1 MTRYADP
8 ELCPDCRGPIQ
19 HGAPSCPSCDLSL
32 SGPVAARLFST
43 LAQADDLLRTL
54 RAIGPADVLVPPP
67 TLAAATIAKPRPYA
81 RLSQASVPKVLL
93 ALGAVCLLVAALA
106 FLAVTWSVMGVAGRT
121 ATLVGFTAVTG
132 GLAAWMARRDLR
144 AAAES
149 LSVVALGLLG
159 FDLLGARDSG
169 WFGAINTADFGVL
182 LGATL
187 ALAGGAAAVA
197 VRRTPTRDLTGA
209 QVIAALGIASA
220 GAGIFSGDWFA
231 PSAAVTVAVLVAGG
245 ATILAYRLRLIVLA
259 VGSTVVT
266 GYLWLELAAGSFE
279 RAVRN
284 APLTELWWELE
295 AWPLVVAAALAGAP
309 ALFRALPTPVRVAAA
324 SVAGLVLAVTLLVPF
339 GQDPT
344 ELTLAILVLLFAAC
358 ALTWFL
364 PAPWAHAGAVS
375 VGAGA
380 AWMTVVA
387 ILLSVSA
394 LAIGAAAGT
403 WLWHGTPG
411 APLPDSYI
419 GPIEPWL
426 LPVSV
431 IALLGAAVVLA
442 RTLPAVDR
450 VLAPVARPSVLLA
463 VLTAAGVATAALYS
477 VPVWL
482 VTALCLLA
490 AAAFTGWAVAG
501 RDTGAL
507 TASTSFCSAAVVVG
521 LYDEWLTLTTSVV
534 VLVVGVAVGAAWPRA
549 EVRFVA
555 GTVVAGAVTTIA
567 WTGGAIAGAEQ
578 PWTAL
583 VALLLLGGLTLAL
596 PFATN
601 RRLDPPKV
609 TARPAKSDGSA
620 GMGVGIEVGAAV
632 SGALVAL
639 AGLANLAAAA
649 TDAAGVTADDAV
661 AGWLAVYLTVAGV
674 VVTTTSLVRADR
686 RMLGWAGG
694 LLLAAASWVRLWD
707 VGVSAPEAYTL
718 PSAVALGLVGLRHLR
733 QHPAASTMTAL
744 APALGLALLPSLVW
758 VLWEPGT
765 MRAALLG
772 AACLALLVVG
782 LRMRWTAPVLFAAT
796 VGACVV
802 LRHAAPHIGDALP
815 RWVLI
820 AAAGT
825 VLISMGV
832 TWERRVQEARAFAG
846 YLRALR

>member
-43 LAQADDLLRTL
+43 LAQADDLLRIM
-54 RAIGPADVLVPPP
+54 RAIGPAGVPLTPP
-67 TLAAATIAKPRPYA
+67 APIPPAATIAKPRPYA

-93 ALGAVCLLVAALA
+93 ALGAVCLLVAALV

-132 GLAAWMARRDLR
+132 GLATWMAHRDLR

-149 LSVVALGLLG
+149 LSVVSLGLLG

-169 WFGAINTADFGVL
+169 WFGAITTADFGVL

-187 ALAGGAAAVA
+187 AVAGGAAAVA

-231 PSAAVTVAVLVAGG
+231 PSAAVTVAVLVAGS
-245 ATILAYRLRLIVLA
+245 ATILAHRLRLVVLA
-259 VGSTVVT
+259 VGATAVT
-266 GYLWLELAAGSFE
+266 GYLWLELAATSFE

-284 APLTELWWELE
+284 ATLTELWWELE

-309 ALFRALPTPVRVAAA
+309 ALSRALPTPVRVGAAA
-324 SVAGLVLAVTLLVPF
+324 VAGLVLAVPLLVPF
-339 GQDPT
+339 GQDAT
-344 ELTLAILVLLFAAC
+344 ELTLAVLVLLVAFG

-364 PAPWAHAGAVS
+364 PTPWAHAGAVS
-375 VGAGA
+375 VAAGA
-380 AWMTVVA
+380 AWMSLVA

-394 LAIGAAAGT
+394 LANGAAAGAR
-403 WLWHGTPG
+403 LWQGTPAG
-411 APLPDSYI
+411 LLPDSYI

-426 LPVSV
+426 LPVAV
-431 IALLGAAVVLA
+431 LAVLGAAVVLA
-442 RTLPAVDR
+442 RTVPAVDR
-450 VLAPVARPSVLLA
+450 VLAPVAQPSALLA
-463 VLTAAGVATAALYS
+463 VLTGAGVATAALYP

-490 AAAFTGWAVAG
+490 AAAFAGWTVAG

-507 TASTSFCSAAVVVG
+507 TATAAFCSGGVVVG
-521 LYDEWLTLTTSVV
+521 LYDEWLTLASSMV
-534 VLVVGVAVGAAWPRA
+534 VLGVSAVVAATWTRP

-555 GTVVAGAVTTIA
+555 GAAVAGAVTAIV
-567 WTGGAIAGAEQ
+567 WTGGAIVEAER

-601 RRLDPPKV
+601 RRLDPQNLTV
-609 TARPAKSDGSA
+609 RPAKGDGSA
-620 GMGVGIEVGAAV
+620 GMGVEVGAAV
-632 SGALVAL
+632 SGAVVAL
-639 AGLANLAAAA
+639 AGLAAA
-649 TDAAGVTADDAV
+649 TGDAGV
-661 AGWLAVYLTVAGV
+661 AGWLAVYLTVAGA

-686 RMLGWAGG
+686 RILGWAGG

-765 MRAALLG
+765 VRAALLG
-772 AACLALLVVG
+772 AACLALLVIG
-782 LRMRWTAPVLFAAT
+782 LRMRWTAPVLLAAT

-820 AAAGT
+820 AAAGA